1 MMMTAMM
8 KIVIM
13 IHSETVEGRSRPS
26 FVLPFSVAPLI
37 ASKRTVILLP
47 EKIVNENVLLRRCD
61 GEWGGQS
68 QFVSNG
74 CD

>member
-8 KIVIM
+8 KTVIM
-13 IHSETVEGRSRPS
+13 IHPETVERRSRPS

-37 ASKRTVILLP
+37 ASNRAVILLP
-47 EKIVNENVLLRRCD
+47 EKIVNENVLLCD
-61 GEWGGQS
+61 GGGQS

>member
-8 KIVIM
+8 KTVIVIYP
-13 IHSETVEGRSRPS
+13 ETVERRSRPS
-26 FVLPFSVAPLI
+26 FVLPFSVAPSI
-37 ASKRTVILLP
+37 VSNRAVIFLL
-47 EKIVNENVLLRRCD
+47 EKISNENVLLCECD
-61 GEWGGQS
+61 GGWGQS